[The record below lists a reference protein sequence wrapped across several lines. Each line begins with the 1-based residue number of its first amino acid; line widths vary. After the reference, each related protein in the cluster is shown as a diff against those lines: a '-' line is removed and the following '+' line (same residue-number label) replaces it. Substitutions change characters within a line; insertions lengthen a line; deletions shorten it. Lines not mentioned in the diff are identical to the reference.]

1 LNEQAKLTKIK
12 GNKLSNGKMSEF
24 VFTPQF
30 NLKYYY
36 FSLNNWEI
44 NTTFASQLKNIF
56 FSQTFQN
63 QQISMR
69 KADLVVSVS
78 EKTGV
83 PKVDVLVAM
92 EAFFKEVKTSLAE
105 GENVYIRG
113 FGSFIIKK
121 RAKKIGRHI
130 KRNVAI
136 EIPEH
141 FIPAFKPAKIFVEQ
155 VKSNV
160 TSLPSDEGMED

>member
-1 LNEQAKLTKIK
+1 
-12 GNKLSNGKMSEF
+12 
-24 VFTPQF
+24 
-30 NLKYYY
+30 
-36 FSLNNWEI
+36 
-44 NTTFASQLKNIF
+44 
-56 FSQTFQN
+56 
-63 QQISMR
+63 MR
-69 KADLVVSVS
+69 KADLVTAIS

-83 PKVDVLVAM
+83 PKVDVLVTL
-92 EAFFKEVKTSLAE
+92 EAFFKEVKNSLAD

-141 FIPAFKPAKIFVEQ
+141 YIPSFKPAKVFVEQ
-155 VKSNV
+155 VKENV
-160 TSLPSDEGMED
+160 TSDPEESN